1 MALGKPRAV
10 FRLIAFLFLTVAIL
24 YSGEI
29 APVKAATITVNAECN
44 LIDAITAANLD
55 TARGNCPA
63 GSGADTIVLTD
74 NVDFNDYFIIYEP
87 TSTPGPT
94 EGPTP
99 YYTLE
104 PTAIPTAT
112 VAPTVDT
119 TATQI
124 TPLLCSSPGS
134 LICGSVKYP
143 LPEGLEISSD
153 ITIWGNGHRIRNGLY
168 VGTVRPQRRDFRR

>member
-1 MALGKPRAV
+1 MALGKPRAD

-74 NVDFNDYFIIYEP
+74 NVDLNRYFIIYEP
-87 TSTPGPT
+87 TSTPR
-94 EGPTP
+94 
-99 YYTLE
+99 
-104 PTAIPTAT
+104 
-112 VAPTVDT
+112 
-119 TATQI
+119 ATQG
-124 TPLLCSSPGS
+124 PPVQLRL
-134 LICGSVKYP
+134 
-143 LPEGLEISSD
+143 
-153 ITIWGNGHRIRNGLY
+153 R
-168 VGTVRPQRRDFRR
+168 

>member
-1 MALGKPRAV
+1 MTLASLRGRLRYTLYV
-10 FRLIAFLFLTVAIL
+10 FIFASFLFVRP
-24 YSGEI
+24 G
-29 APVKAATITVNAECN
+29 PGVRAATITVNAECN

-87 TSTPGPT
+87 TSTPRAT
-94 EGPTP
+94 QGPTP

-104 PTAIPTAT
+104 PTATPTAT
-112 VAPTVDT
+112 VEPTVDM

-143 LPEGLEISSD
+143 FPEGLEISSD
-153 ITIWGNGHRIRNGLY
+153 ITIRGNGYRIRNGLY
-168 VGTVRPQRRDFRR
+168 IRTVRPSGAFSK